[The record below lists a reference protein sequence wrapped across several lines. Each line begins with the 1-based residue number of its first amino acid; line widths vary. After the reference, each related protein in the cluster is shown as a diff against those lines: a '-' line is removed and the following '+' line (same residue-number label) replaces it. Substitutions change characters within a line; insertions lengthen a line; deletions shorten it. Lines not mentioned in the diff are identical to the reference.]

1 MTYLALI
8 QVSRRLA
15 NAKKIDTVSCILDNH
30 RWWHGDRHGKWQRIW
45 RRHDVFPGPRR
56 LCGLEWLVAP
66 RLQSAHVH
74 RLHRLVHD
82 RVWISFCGG
91 LLAIAL
97 KRHDIV
103 ERAARVE
110 AA

>member
-8 QVSRRLA
+8 QVLRRLG

-45 RRHDVFPGPRR
+45 RRHDAFPGPGP
-56 LCGLEWLVAP
+56 LCGLGWLVAP
-66 RLQSAHVH
+66 RLHSAHVH

-82 RVWISFCGG
+82 RAWISLCGAAG
-91 LLAIAL
+91 DGSQAPRYGR
-97 KRHDIV
+97 KKWP
-103 ERAARVE
+103 ERAR
-110 AA
+110 